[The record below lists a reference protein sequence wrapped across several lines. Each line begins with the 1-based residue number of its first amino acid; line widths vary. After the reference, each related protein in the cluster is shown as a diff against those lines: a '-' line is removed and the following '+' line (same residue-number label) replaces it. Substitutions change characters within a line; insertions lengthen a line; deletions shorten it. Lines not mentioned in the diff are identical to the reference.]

1 MQSLIEKIK
10 KLLGLSKKTTGFI
23 QHYFAKNS
31 YNFKQK
37 IKLNG
42 AGFTLI
48 ELLVVIGILGV
59 LAAALVATIDPFEQ
73 LKKGND
79 SNVKNT
85 AVEYANGNVRYY
97 TTHTAFPWDST
108 ANGGGGCNGGVAP
121 NGQTNLA
128 NGSTST
134 GMLSCVQTLIS
145 DNELKPGFIT
155 ATSQL
160 AKIYAN
166 FTVGTKILTVCF
178 QPDSKSQQND
188 ANTKYNSDGTTNA
201 TKTCTSTATNNGC
214 FWCTQ

>member
-1 MQSLIEKIK
+1 MFKLNMYMEKLIEKLK
-10 KLLGLSKKTTGFI
+10 KLLGLSKK
-23 QHYFAKNS
+23 S
-31 YNFKQK
+31 
-37 IKLNG
+37 

-108 ANGGGGCNGGVAP
+108 SSGGGGCNGGVAP
-121 NGQTNLA
+121 NGLTALS
-128 NGSTST
+128 NGTTST
-134 GMLSCVQTLIS
+134 GMLSCVQTLIT

-166 FTVGTKILTVCF
+166 FTAGTKTLTVCF

-188 ANTKYNSDGTTNA
+188 ANTKYNADGQTGG
-201 TKTCTSTATNNGC
+201 TKNCASSGVSNGC
-214 FWCTQ
+214 YWCTQ